1 MENNGMYGECKPVE
15 NEKDQEAVI
24 EAVLFT
30 MGGAVEL
37 RQLAAAIGQDRETAR
52 GAAERLMKRY
62 QTGKKGMEILK
73 LEDSYQMCTR
83 SKYYENLIRVAA
95 APKKQVLSD
104 VVLETLSIIAYRQP
118 VTKMEI
124 EKIRGVKSDHA
135 VNRLVEYDLVY
146 EAGRLDAPGRPAL
159 FATTEEFLR
168 RCGVGSLGDLPDVNP
183 EQEAVIRAEVEEELQ
198 LTVDEIPKENE

>member
-95 APKKQVLSD
+95 APKSR
-104 VVLETLSIIAYRQP
+104 RQ
-118 VTKMEI
+118 
-124 EKIRGVKSDHA
+124 
-135 VNRLVEYDLVY
+135 
-146 EAGRLDAPGRPAL
+146 
-159 FATTEEFLR
+159 
-168 RCGVGSLGDLPDVNP
+168 
-183 EQEAVIRAEVEEELQ
+183 
-198 LTVDEIPKENE
+198 